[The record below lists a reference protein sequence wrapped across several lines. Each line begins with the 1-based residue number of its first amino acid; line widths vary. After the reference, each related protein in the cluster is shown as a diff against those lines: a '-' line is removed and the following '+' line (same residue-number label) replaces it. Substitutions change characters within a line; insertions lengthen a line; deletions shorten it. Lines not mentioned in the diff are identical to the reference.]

1 MLSAAA
7 AAAVTFSTLTVCGK
21 VSLLT
26 HGWTA
31 SHTQFSLLKSKHW
44 NSSYSTTGRLFSLNQ
59 IRRCNSHG
67 TFTPAFWWKC
77 GLCVTQTLWPSM
89 VLQSSAL
96 PSLGRSRVGFFRF
109 STSECV
115 QGLQLPARFPLDV
128 WVCASLYDLS
138 GGRWRECIIIKE
150 LGWKSSYKWVRLK
163 HTQRPVVVQIRSAE
177 SPGWRQNQHFYVMLK
192 SLVEL
197 NSVNLKYTSANLRNK
212 EPPGAC
218 FLRMT
223 SVQFVLLSCAGG

>member
-1 MLSAAA
+1 MWPLCDPNPLTIDG
-7 AAAVTFSTLTVCGK
+7 AAVFSSVVPRK
-21 VSLLT
+21 VS
-26 HGWTA
+26 GWI
-31 SHTQFSLLKSKHW
+31 F
-44 NSSYSTTGRLFSLNQ
+44 Q
-59 IRRCNSHG
+59 ILH
-67 TFTPAFWWKC
+67 
-77 GLCVTQTLWPSM
+77 
-89 VLQSSAL
+89 
-96 PSLGRSRVGFFRF
+96 
-109 STSECV
+109 
-115 QGLQLPARFPLDV
+115 V
-128 WVCASLYDLS
+128 WVCSGAPASCQIPPGCVGVCVS
-138 GGRWRECIIIKE
+138 IWSVWRSVESIIIKE